1 MDGGSGINILCR
13 DAFDRLKIDVGKL
26 HASQSPFHGIMPGQH
41 VMPRGTIA
49 LQVTFGDAI
58 HCRKEILSFEVV
70 DFEGP
75 YHALLGKPC
84 YAKFMA
90 IPNNVYLMLKMTGQ
104 RSHSNHANRTMVV
117 PNIAWW

>member
-1 MDGGSGINILCR
+1 M
-13 DAFDRLKIDVGKL
+13 K
-26 HASQSPFHGIMPGQH
+26 HY
-41 VMPRGTIA
+41 
-49 LQVTFGDAI
+49 
-58 HCRKEILSFEVV
+58 RKEILSFEVV

-75 YHALLGKPC
+75 YHALLERPC

-90 IPNNVYLMLKMTGQ
+90 IPNNVYLMLKMPGQ